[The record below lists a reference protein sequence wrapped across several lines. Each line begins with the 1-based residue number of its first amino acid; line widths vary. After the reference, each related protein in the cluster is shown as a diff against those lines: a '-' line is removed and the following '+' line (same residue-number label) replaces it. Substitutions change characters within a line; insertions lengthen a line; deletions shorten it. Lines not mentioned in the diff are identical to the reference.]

1 VVGALDHDLTEV
13 LLLKV
18 GEIEL
23 LIILRVPFT
32 IVAGDHVQLVDPSQS
47 EAHDRLELVMI

>member
-1 VVGALDHDLTEV
+1 MVGALDHDLTEV

-18 GEIEL
+18 GVIEL

-32 IVAGDHVQLVDPSQS
+32 IVAGDRVQLVDPSQS
-47 EAHDRLELVMI
+47 EVHDRLKLVMI

>member
-1 VVGALDHDLTEV
+1 MVGALDHDLTEV

-32 IVAGDHVQLVDPSQS
+32 IVAGDRVQLVDSSQS
-47 EAHDRLELVMI
+47 EVHDRLELVMI